1 MARVSQEEA
10 RRRADLEGQIA
21 AINKSQAV
29 IEFELDGTILDANDN
44 FCKTLGYT
52 IEEIKGKHHS
62 MFAEGAFASSPEYE
76 QFWAKL
82 RSGEYQAGEYKR
94 IGKGGKEVWIQA
106 SYNPILDADG
116 KPFKVVKYATDITKE
131 TIEAADFRGQIA
143 AVNKAQAVI
152 QFELDGT
159 IIDANE
165 NFLSTLGYSLAEVQG
180 KHHSMFAE
188 PQFAESDEYKNFWEA
203 LRRGEYQAGEYR
215 RIGEGG
221 KEVWFQASY
230 NPIMGP
236 DGTPFKVV
244 KYATDITQQTIDNA
258 DFRGQIEAI
267 GMSQAV
273 ISFKLD
279 GTILDANKNF
289 LGALG
294 YSLDEIK
301 GQHHKMFVEPAYSGT
316 AEYEQF
322 WTKLR
327 NGEYQSGEYKRIG
340 KGGKEI
346 WIQASYNPI
355 MGPDGKAF
363 KVVKYA
369 TDVTATVLERQE
381 GERVGKLV
389 DENLGK
395 IVDAVGNANMQSS
408 TAADTS
414 SKAAQTVQSVAAAA
428 EEFEASAREISRS
441 MVASKNEVDKVL
453 SETVAADASTQKLS
467 TAAEEMTSIVEMI
480 QNVAGQINLLALNAT
495 IESARAGE
503 AGRGFAVV
511 ASEVKSLANQVAQAT
526 EKIGTEIS
534 GMQSIASDVVG
545 RLQGIRSAV
554 DSVEASVSGV
564 ASAVEEQSATS
575 QEITSNMQTAS
586 SAVQEINENLTSIA
600 SAVEEA
606 NGYAKEGT
614 EMYRSLQKTG

>member
-215 RIGEGG
+215 RIGKGG
-221 KEVWFQASY
+221 KEVWIQASY

>member
-1 MARVSQEEA
+1 
-10 RRRADLEGQIA
+10 
-21 AINKSQAV
+21 
-29 IEFELDGTILDANDN
+29 
-44 FCKTLGYT
+44 
-52 IEEIKGKHHS
+52 
-62 MFAEGAFASSPEYE
+62 
-76 QFWAKL
+76 
-82 RSGEYQAGEYKR
+82 
-94 IGKGGKEVWIQA
+94 
-106 SYNPILDADG
+106 
-116 KPFKVVKYATDITKE
+116 
-131 TIEAADFRGQIA
+131 
-143 AVNKAQAVI
+143 
-152 QFELDGT
+152 
-159 IIDANE
+159 
-165 NFLSTLGYSLAEVQG
+165 
-180 KHHSMFAE
+180 
-188 PQFAESDEYKNFWEA
+188 
-203 LRRGEYQAGEYR
+203 
-215 RIGEGG
+215 
-221 KEVWFQASY
+221 
-230 NPIMGP
+230 
-236 DGTPFKVV
+236 
-244 KYATDITQQTIDNA
+244 
-258 DFRGQIEAI
+258 
-267 GMSQAV
+267 
-273 ISFKLD
+273 
-279 GTILDANKNF
+279 
-289 LGALG
+289 
-294 YSLDEIK
+294 
-301 GQHHKMFVEPAYSGT
+301 
-316 AEYEQF
+316 
-322 WTKLR
+322 
-327 NGEYQSGEYKRIG
+327 
-340 KGGKEI
+340 
-346 WIQASYNPI
+346 